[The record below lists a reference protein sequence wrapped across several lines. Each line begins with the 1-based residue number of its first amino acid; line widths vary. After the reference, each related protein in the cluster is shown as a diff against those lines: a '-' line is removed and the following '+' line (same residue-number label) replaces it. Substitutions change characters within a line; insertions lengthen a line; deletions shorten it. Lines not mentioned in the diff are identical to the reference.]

1 MYQCV
6 SLEKNTKGLCLFCV
20 CFFFQGINFCPG
32 QEVPGVTTHEQ
43 KEHTMQPIIFH
54 LGRDPGEKFPI
65 RLVPWKL
72 QLCSQLISF
81 GGGGGIRRG
90 EGNKWRDVG
99 KSTAEH
105 RKAVCLLVAQKDVY
119 VCMRSMLIQW
129 HEKKAAD
136 WSAQPERAWLH
147 PSLCDCKQL
156 LKDHYLALN
165 PPVHRC
171 RLKLPDKLFRSKLR
185 AGSV

>member
-1 MYQCV
+1 MSFLCVFFLPGHQLLSRSGGPWSDYSRTEGAHNAANHFPPGTGSWGKVPYQV
-6 SLEKNTKGLCLFCV
+6 SSLKTSTLLTADF
-20 CFFFQGINFCPG
+20 
-32 QEVPGVTTHEQ
+32 
-43 KEHTMQPIIFH
+43 
-54 LGRDPGEKFPI
+54 L
-65 RLVPWKL
+65 W
-72 QLCSQLISF
+72 
-81 GGGGGIRRG
+81 GGGGIRRG